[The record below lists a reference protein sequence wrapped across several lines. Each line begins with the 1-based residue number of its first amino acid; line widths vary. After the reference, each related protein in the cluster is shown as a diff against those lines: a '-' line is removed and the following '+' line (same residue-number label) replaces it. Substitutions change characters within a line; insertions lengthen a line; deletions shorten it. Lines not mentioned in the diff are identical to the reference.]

1 VGISARACRAVV
13 VSPAELLGNA
23 LELFEATRREQIRR
37 FVNAGFAAQQEAQRK
52 RRVDT
57 LATRVS
63 GVAARALG
71 LPEDTVSDSLGAL
84 LGTSRQGA
92 HVAVLETFRPFIGTR
107 LADRGIKAEVKEAA
121 REGMANFK
129 STLGFVTND
138 LQRERLERTF
148 APLAKRRR

>member
-1 VGISARACRAVV
+1 V
-13 VSPAELLGNA
+13 VSATELLGNA

-37 FVNAGFAAQQEAQRK
+37 FVNAGFAAQQEAKRK
-52 RRVDT
+52 RRVDS

-71 LPEDTVSDSLGAL
+71 LPEDTISDSLGSL

-92 HVAVLETFRPFIGTR
+92 HVAILETLRPFIGGR
-107 LADRGIKAEVKEAA
+107 LTDRGISAEVKEAA
-121 REGMANFK
+121 RGGMDNFE

-138 LQRERLERTF
+138 NQRERLERAF
-148 APLAKRRR
+148 APLARGRRR